1 MARNCRLDIR
11 YPEASGRQTTL
22 RTAAVSPDSEAV
34 QQAGNG
40 SDASGK
46 ASKWMHG
53 VCHASQ
59 GGDPPEHSTFQP
71 LRLGPTLKIPV
82 IVVAQQQLYPKLYV
96 VRFWMVDMTSH

>member
-1 MARNCRLDIR
+1 
-11 YPEASGRQTTL
+11 
-22 RTAAVSPDSEAV
+22 
-34 QQAGNG
+34 
-40 SDASGK
+40 
-46 ASKWMHG
+46 MHG

-82 IVVAQQQLYPKLYV
+82 IVVAQQRLYPKLYV